1 MLKKFEAS
9 IYNEQV
15 RECLAIGER
24 HRGFDDSWADVH
36 YVEIMASNLRD
47 AKLMAERRFP
57 ANKGFV
63 IREVEE
69 MKEYL

>member
-1 MLKKFEAS
+1 MLKKFEAA
-9 IYNEQV
+9 IYNEEV

-24 HRGFDDSWADVH
+24 HKGFDDSWADIH
-36 YVEIMASNLRD
+36 YVEIMASNLKD
-47 AKLMAERRFP
+47 AKTMAERRFP

-69 MKEYL
+69 LKEFL